1 MSKIKKVFIV
11 ILLIVVIVVCNCL
24 GLYTRYKNRL
34 KITQITSNGC
44 GYIFITKKNNLV
56 IVDGGNKNNTE
67 KLMDIISEHDNLV
80 TAWIV
85 TSPEE
90 DKIGALC
97 EIIRGVNDI
106 RIHNLLNNLV
116 FEDDWYD
123 NLNIS
128 SDEIYKMKQNID
140 MIYNGRYRES
150 LVQIGRRAQYS
161 FDNFFFTPLELND
174 TNSKEISDQRIIY
187 KVDNT
192 FKNIIL
198 FNDINENMANIFLEN
213 DKDQFKN
220 EAIFFYNSDS
230 EIVRKIVEKTRV
242 KKVFTSELIEGLNNK
257 IIVSKD
263 DEVFDEIW

>member
-11 ILLIVVIVVCNCL
+11 ILFIVVIVVCNCL

-80 TAWIV
+80 TAWSV

-97 EIIRGVNDI
+97 EIIRGANDI

-150 LVQIGRRAQYS
+150 
-161 FDNFFFTPLELND
+161 NFFFTPLELND

-230 EIVRKIVEKTRV
+230 QIVRKIADKTRV